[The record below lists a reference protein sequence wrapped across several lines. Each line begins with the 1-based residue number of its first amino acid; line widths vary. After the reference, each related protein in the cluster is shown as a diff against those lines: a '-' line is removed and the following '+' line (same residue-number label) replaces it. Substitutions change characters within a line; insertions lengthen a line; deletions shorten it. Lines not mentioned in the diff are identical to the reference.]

1 MAKKQRKKLKY
12 ILLISITV
20 ISLILY
26 MLADRYLIEHVEG
39 KVTDDQTTTVTS
51 TSATPDAT
59 ASTGTA
65 SGTAVTTTSGTATES
80 TGTVK
85 SDDWNYV
92 SDNTS
97 ISIKKVQTGTGKN
110 TVTYYVADVQL
121 KDATSLKSAFAK
133 NSYGRNIVQT
143 TSEIAS
149 SNNAIFAINGDYYG
163 FRNDGVLIRN
173 GKLYRDVP
181 ARTGAAFYKDGT
193 LKTYDEKA
201 VSSSTLLKDG
211 VLNTLSFG
219 PVLVE
224 NGQVTDFSGKVVV
237 DTNFGNR
244 SIQDLNPRTGVGMI
258 SPNHY
263 VFIVVDGRSEGYSKG
278 MTLTEFANLFKDLG
292 CTEAYN
298 IDGGGSSTMYFN
310 GRVVN
315 NPLGKN
321 DEREISDILY
331 ING

>member
-12 ILLISITV
+12 ILIVSITA

-39 KVTDDQTTTVTS
+39 KVTDDQPVATT
-51 TSATPDAT
+51 ATEA
-59 ASTGTA
+59 
-65 SGTAVTTTSGTATES
+65 TSGTAAVATSETASVTTSES
-80 TGTVK
+80 AVATK

-92 SDNTS
+92 SDKTS
-97 ISIKKVQTGTGKN
+97 ISIKKVQTGTGKDM
-110 TVTYYVADVQL
+110 VTYYVADVQL

-149 SNNAIFAINGDYYG
+149 NNNAIFAINGDYYG
-163 FRNDGVLIRN
+163 FRSDGVLIRN

-181 ARTGAAFYKDGT
+181 ARTGAAFYSDGT
-193 LKTYDEKA
+193 LKTYDEKEA
-201 VSSSTLLKDG
+201 SSSTLLKDG

-219 PVLVE
+219 PVLVQ
-224 NGQVTDFSGKVVV
+224 NGQVEDFSGKVAV

-278 MTLTEFANLFKDLG
+278 MTLSEFASLFKDLG

-315 NPLGKN
+315 NPLGKQE
-321 DEREISDILY
+321 EREISDILY
-331 ING
+331 IKD